1 MHLIYD
7 ENGNLIEHGGHDHH
21 HHEHVHEHQ
30 NSESQ
35 DSKNETLVLLNY
47 MLEHNDHHAAELQE
61 MSDALEADGFKEAAK
76 QIRDGVSEFHKG
88 NMHLS
93 RAIESVK
100 EKLKEK

>member
-30 NSESQ
+30 NPESQ

-47 MLEHNDHHAAELQE
+47 MLEHNDHH
-61 MSDALEADGFKEAAK
+61 AAK